1 MDRRRAWERANPE
14 RAQKQRADANRRYR
28 RRLAVK
34 GLAARLNK
42 LPGIDVEQVLVQ
54 VGVPRQPARQWA
66 VQRSLA
72 RTSATEET
80 DG

>member
-1 MDRRRAWERANPE
+1 VLKA
-14 RAQKQRADANRRYR
+14 
-28 RRLAVK
+28 RLAVK